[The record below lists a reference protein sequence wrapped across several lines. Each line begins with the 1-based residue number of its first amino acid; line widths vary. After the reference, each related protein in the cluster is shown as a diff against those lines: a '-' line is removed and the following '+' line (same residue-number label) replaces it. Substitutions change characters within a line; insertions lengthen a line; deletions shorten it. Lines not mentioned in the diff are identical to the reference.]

1 MLITL
6 HMFSLSVVCT
16 LNTQLK
22 LLPFKRYTVL
32 RRTVNGNFVLT
43 PTVPHLCSPPGP
55 AFFGIFGM
63 ADNYMK
69 LSHMC
74 CVLCDEMVVPVS
86 CHVRL
91 RLPVTS
97 IWHVI
102 RTCC

>member
-43 PTVPHLCSPPGP
+43 PTVS
-55 AFFGIFGM
+55 
-63 ADNYMK
+63 
-69 LSHMC
+69 S
-74 CVLCDEMVVPVS
+74 VLTQKIMIANGG
-86 CHVRL
+86 HVQG
-91 RLPVTS
+91 
-97 IWHVI
+97 
-102 RTCC
+102 